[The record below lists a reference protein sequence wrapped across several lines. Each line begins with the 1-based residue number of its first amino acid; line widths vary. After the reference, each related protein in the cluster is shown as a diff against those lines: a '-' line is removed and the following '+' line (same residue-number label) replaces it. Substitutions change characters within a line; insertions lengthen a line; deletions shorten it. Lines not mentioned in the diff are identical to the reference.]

1 MANNQ
6 LILGAGKAAKKFV
19 DVGAEMM
26 KGLASSGLTVRGFKK
41 PNIVTENEKYQARVN
56 SLMGKMKTGI
66 DFTSFSPA
74 ETSSMR
80 TFLGSERNKYAEAA
94 KALAGMTDTTSSEY
108 MAQVD
113 IMNGVNNS
121 FKNLASQIKSY
132 KKSKVEFVEGM
143 VGGIYSSG
151 NDPKNTRQNTL
162 IYLNQSM
169 YGHKDADGDGIS
181 DEKMDAPFTIMDG
194 GNIGFNIDGEVKSY
208 NETSLPLLKDYKLGG
223 EILTKN
229 ESVRKAGDLVSPE
242 SEKLY
247 RIELESAFASQ
258 DALRSFIYDFEDEFP
273 TEDLGTLWEENP
285 DNGKVVQEIK
295 KELIDRLITSRR
307 EAGQAG
313 YNEKQAKE
321 NRSSRH
327 ADNKAT
333 NVDMDPGTGKHF
345 LVFPNGDR
353 IAVSKKR
360 HDAVKTRITNQEA
373 PDYVPGTP

>member
-19 DVGAEMM
+19 DVGAEMS
-26 KGLASSGLTVRGFKK
+26 KGFSNSGLTARGFKK
-41 PNIVTENEKYQARVN
+41 PNTVTENEKYQARVN
-56 SLMGKMKTGI
+56 SLMGKMKTDI

-74 ETSSMR
+74 EISSMR
-80 TFLGSERNKYAEAA
+80 SFLGSERNKYADAA
-94 KALAGMTDTTSSEY
+94 KALAGMTDTTSSDY
-108 MAQVD
+108 MGQVD

-143 VGGIYSSG
+143 VGGVYSSG

-208 NETSLPLLKDYKLGG
+208 NETSPPLLKDYALGG
-223 EILTKN
+223 TILTKN
-229 ESVRKAGDLVSPE
+229 ESVRTAGNLVSPE

-247 RIELESAFASQ
+247 RIE
-258 DALRSFIYDFEDEFP
+258 Y
-273 TEDLGTLWEENP
+273 
-285 DNGKVVQEIK
+285 
-295 KELIDRLITSRR
+295 
-307 EAGQAG
+307 
-313 YNEKQAKE
+313 
-321 NRSSRH
+321 
-327 ADNKAT
+327 
-333 NVDMDPGTGKHF
+333 
-345 LVFPNGDR
+345 
-353 IAVSKKR
+353 
-360 HDAVKTRITNQEA
+360 
-373 PDYVPGTP
+373 

>member
-26 KGLASSGLTVRGFKK
+26 KGLASSGLTARGFKK

-56 SLMGKMKTGI
+56 SLMGKMKTDI

-143 VGGIYSSG
+143 AGGIYSSG

-208 NETSLPLLKDYKLGG
+208 NETPLPLLKDYKLGG

-285 DNGKVVQEIK
+285 DNGKVVQEIRK
-295 KELIDRLITSRR
+295 KLIDRLITSRR

-327 ADNKAT
+327 ADHKAT
-333 NVDMDPGTGKHF
+333 NVDIDPDTGRHF
-345 LVFPNGDR
+345 LVFPNGEK

-360 HDAVKTRITNQEA
+360 HDAVKNRITNQEI

>member
-1 MANNQ
+1 
-6 LILGAGKAAKKFV
+6 
-19 DVGAEMM
+19 
-26 KGLASSGLTVRGFKK
+26 
-41 PNIVTENEKYQARVN
+41 
-56 SLMGKMKTGI
+56 
-66 DFTSFSPA
+66 
-74 ETSSMR
+74 
-80 TFLGSERNKYAEAA
+80 
-94 KALAGMTDTTSSEY
+94 
-108 MAQVD
+108 
-113 IMNGVNNS
+113 
-121 FKNLASQIKSY
+121 
-132 KKSKVEFVEGM
+132 M
-143 VGGIYSSG
+143 VGGVYSSG

-208 NETSLPLLKDYKLGG
+208 NETPLPLLKDYKLGG

-285 DNGKVVQEIK
+285 DNGKVVQEIRK
-295 KELIDRLITSRR
+295 KLIDRLITSRR

-327 ADNKAT
+327 ADHKAT
-333 NVDMDPGTGKHF
+333 NVDIDPDTGRHF
-345 LVFPNGDR
+345 LVFPNGEK

-360 HDAVKTRITNQEA
+360 HDAVKNRITNQEI